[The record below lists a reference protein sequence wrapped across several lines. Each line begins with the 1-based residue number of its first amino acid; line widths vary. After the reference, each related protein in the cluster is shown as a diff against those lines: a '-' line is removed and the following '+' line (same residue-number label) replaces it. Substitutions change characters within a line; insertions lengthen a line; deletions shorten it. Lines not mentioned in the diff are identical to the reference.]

1 VTTPST
7 RTRDDHP
14 LVRKLDRFGRLSP
27 AERTAVLD
35 LLTEREEIPD
45 NTDLVSQGET
55 LKEAVVIED
64 GWAIRYRTLDDGR
77 RQIMNF
83 LLPGDLF
90 DLCAFMLTKS
100 DHSVGTITACTIH
113 RVPTTAVTSLFER
126 HPRLGS
132 ALWMGG
138 LQEEAILR
146 ERVTSLGRRNA
157 EERTA
162 HLLYELW
169 VRLAAVGERDG
180 RSFDLPLTQTE
191 LADALGL
198 TSVHVSRTLRRL
210 RKRGLIE
217 VDRRRITI
225 LRPRNESAYGEFSHD
240 HLHETAKAVGVSP
253 PSAAP
258 A

>member
-7 RTRDDHP
+7 KTREDHP
-14 LVRKLDRFGRLSP
+14 LVRKLSRFGRLSQ
-27 AERTAVLD
+27 AERAAVLE
-35 LLTEREEIPD
+35 LVTEREDVPD
-45 NTDLVSQGET
+45 NTDLVSQGEK
-55 LKEAVVIED
+55 LKEAIVIEE

-90 DLCAFMLTKS
+90 DLCAFMLTRA
-100 DHSVGTITACTIH
+100 DHSVGTIIDCTIN
-113 RVPTTAVTSLFER
+113 RVPIKAVTSLFER

-138 LQEEAILR
+138 LQEEAMLR
-146 ERVTSLGRRNA
+146 ERITSLGRRNA

-169 VRLAAVGERDG
+169 VRLAAVGEHNG
-180 RSFDLPLTQTE
+180 RSFELPLTQTE

-225 LRPRNESAYGEFSHD
+225 LRPRNEDAYGEFSHD
-240 HLHETAKAVGVSP
+240 HLHETAKAVPVSP

-258 A
+258 G

>member
-1 VTTPST
+1 VTTA
-7 RTRDDHP
+7 RARNRDDHP
-14 LVRKLDRFGRLSP
+14 LVRKLARFGRLTS
-27 AERTAVLD
+27 AERAAVQELVV
-35 LLTEREEIPD
+35 EREDVPAD
-45 NTDLVSQGET
+45 TDLVSQGEK
-55 LKEAVVIED
+55 LREAIVIET

-90 DLCAFMLTKS
+90 DLCAFMLAKA
-100 DHSVGTITACTIH
+100 DHSVGTISNCTIN
-113 RVPTTAVTSLFER
+113 RVPTKAVIDLFER

-138 LQEEAILR
+138 LQEEAMLR

-169 VRLAAVGERDG
+169 VRLAAVGERSG
-180 RSFDLPLTQTE
+180 RSFELPLTQTE

-225 LRPRNESAYGEFSHD
+225 LRPSSEDSYGEFSHD
-240 HLHETAKAVGVSP
+240 HLHESAKAVAVSP
-253 PSAAP
+253 PNSAP